1 MKASKLRSGAIA
13 LREIKRYQKTTELLI
28 KKLPFQR
35 LVREIAQ
42 NYRADLRFQSAAL
55 VPFKKLQKHI

>member
-28 KKLPFQR
+28 KKFPFQR
-35 LVREIAQ
+35 LVREIAP

-55 VPFKKLQKHI
+55 GAIFINSK